1 MEAKV
6 FPDRRQYPGGPPEP
20 PYDMTGYELRLQM
33 GITVD
38 SIGAPFEVPE
48 RVVDEVAPPPG
59 GVEGPGDRAFVLTHA
74 ENSSAIAVNRLLVS
88 GATVQ
93 WSAAPFQAAGRN
105 WPAGTFII
113 DGDGQGEGLGRTD
126 VEALG
131 VELGLRFHAL
141 AETPTVARLRLRAP
155 RIGLYKGFIGNMPE
169 GWTRWM
175 LERYE
180 FPYENVSNADIQTG
194 DLSGYDIIVLPDQSA
209 ASMLDGHRP
218 GRVPPE
224 YVGGI
229 GVDGGRALRQYVDDG
244 GWLLTMDQAS
254 DFAIEQLGLPV
265 RNIVRGAQSSD
276 FFIPGSLIRLDL
288 DTGDPLA
295 YGMPDEGIAF
305 FVRSQVF
312 DAVDGRDADVDVFS
326 RYARDDYLAS
336 GWALGADEQLA
347 GGDAGVR
354 IAMGDGQVI
363 LHAFEPAFR
372 AQPHGTFKLLFN
384 PLFASTVKEP
394 LWQQR

>member
-1 MEAKV
+1 
-6 FPDRRQYPGGPPEP
+6 
-20 PYDMTGYELRLQM
+20 MTGYELRLQM
-33 GITVD
+33 GITVAR
-38 SIGAPFEVPE
+38 IGTPFGVPE
-48 RVVDEVAPPPG
+48 RVVEEVPPPPG
-59 GVEGPGDRAFVLTHA
+59 GVEGQGNRAFVLTHA
-74 ENSSAIAVNRLLVS
+74 ENSSVIAVNRLLAS

-93 WSAAPFQAAGRN
+93 WSAEPFQAAGQN

-113 DGDGQGEGLGRTD
+113 EGDGESLRRTD
-126 VEALG
+126 AQTLG
-131 VELGLRFHAL
+131 AELGLRFHAL
-141 AETPTVARLRLRAP
+141 AEAPTVARHRLRAP
-155 RIGLYKGFIGNMPE
+155 RIGLYKGFTGNMPE

-229 GVDGGRALRQYVDDG
+229 GADGVRALRRYVEDG
-244 GWLLTMDQAS
+244 GWLLAIDQAS
-254 DFAIEQLGLPV
+254 DFAIEHLGLPV
-265 RNIVRGAQSSD
+265 RNTVRGTQSSD

-288 DTGDPLA
+288 DTADPLA
-295 YGMPDEGIAF
+295 YGMPEEGIAF

-312 DAVDGRDADVDVFS
+312 DAVDGRDVDVFS

-336 GWALGADEQLA
+336 GWALDADEQLA

-354 IAMGDGQVI
+354 IALGAGQVI

-394 LWQQR
+394 LWSPRAGH